1 MLYRIVPGDRR
12 ALLVHEDEEL
22 WRNREERRQEVV
34 PEFIEAVGIEES
46 QCLFLVQR
54 QGARLCPYVVILRK
68 SSRWSGNSAPS
79 ELLTTNR
86 LGRGAST
93 GSGLEPSRLLCAH
106 AAIEPSTAP
115 FSRAESGES
124 YVAGCGVNA
133 SSNAELQQQ
142 GE

>member
-22 WRNREERRQEVV
+22 WRDREERRQEVV

-46 QCLFLVQR
+46 QLRLFVRTQR
-54 QGARLCPYVVILRK
+54 RACTPHVVMLRK
-68 SSRWSGNSAPS
+68 SSRWRGNSAPS

-93 GSGLEPSRLLCAH
+93 GSGLEPSRL
-106 AAIEPSTAP
+106 
-115 FSRAESGES
+115 
-124 YVAGCGVNA
+124 
-133 SSNAELQQQ
+133 
-142 GE
+142 